1 MRAFVLMVLLMGL
14 GGCVNPCQELAEL
27 RCERVGSHSEGCAQ
41 IKAEAESATV
51 GEMSQCANA
60 LKMGDTLS
68 KNR

>member
-1 MRAFVLMVLLMGL
+1 MRAFVLLLLLGL

-41 IKAEAESATV
+41 IKAEAESASV
-51 GEMSQCANA
+51 DEMSQCASA